1 MNMFSSFLQKIKIKN
16 IDPRKMTPKK
26 RKKFWRAIL
35 FGALYF
41 VLGLIFLVALL
52 FAWYSKD
59 LPTPSKIANQ
69 KLSQSTK
76 IYDRTGQ
83 ILLYETGD
91 QKRTIITSDQMPQ
104 TLKDATVSI
113 EDANFYKHHGV
124 DVGAIFKAV
133 GNKLLGRTSQVGGA
147 STITQQYVKNSFL
160 TPNRSISRKIKEAI
174 LSIELEFMYNK
185 DQILTMYLN
194 QIPYGNSAAGA
205 EAAAKMYYN
214 KPAKDLTLA
223 ESATLAA
230 IPNAPSYYSP
240 YGTHV
245 DKLVARKDKVLD
257 AMVKNGKI
265 TKDQSDKAKAEDT
278 TTVGKDLQAR
288 HDSILAPHFAM
299 YVIEQVAEQYGED
312 AVQKQGMKIITTL
325 DYDKQK
331 IAEKAVD
338 DGMAKLSKYGGS
350 NGALVAVDPN
360 TGQILAMVGS
370 KDYFDTTI
378 DGNVNVADSSRQ
390 PGSSFK
396 PFAYATAFKQPDY
409 SPSKILYD
417 FTTDFGGN
425 PPYIPQNYTGK
436 NYGPVTMRQALSNSL
451 NVPAV
456 KVMSLAGIDN
466 VLRTASD
473 MGISTLTH
481 RDQYGLSLVLGAGE
495 VKPVEMAGAFGT
507 FATGG
512 VKHPLDSI
520 LKITDSNSKTV
531 YEYKTEAGQQVLDP
545 QVAYEISNILSTNET
560 RALVFGTHT
569 ALYFPDRTVAVKT
582 GTTSDFKDAWTVGY
596 TPSIAVA
603 VWTGNNDS
611 KAMSSGADGSVVA
624 APIFHQFIVN
634 ALAGTPSQ
642 DFAVPPQIKTMTVEK
657 YSNKLPSQYSSETTT
672 DIFADWQVPTTQD
685 DIHKVITVCK
695 GTNLVAADG
704 TPSDLTENKV
714 FADLHSERPD
724 NPNWE
729 GPVHAWAVANG
740 LSVPL
745 PTDQCNAANYA
756 PTISISTPLNNAA
769 LTGTATISAA
779 ATSSFAITKVEFYI
793 DGVLVNT
800 STTAP
805 YSHQYDFSLLAAGS
819 HNVKAIVTDEHGV
832 TAQDEISVTVSNS
845 STSGSSTSGGT
856 LPDIITSGATT
867 GSSP

>member
-1 MNMFSSFLQKIKIKN
+1 MFSSFLQKVKIRDF
-16 IDPRKMTPKK
+16 DPRKMTPRK
-26 RKKFWRAIL
+26 RKKFWRMIL
-35 FGALYF
+35 FGLLYF
-41 VLGLIFLVALL
+41 VLGLIFIVALL
-52 FAWYSKD
+52 FAWFSKD
-59 LPTPSKIANQ
+59 LPTPDKIANM

-91 QKRTIITSDQMPQ
+91 QKRTIVTSSQIPQ
-104 TLKDATVSI
+104 NLKDATVSI
-113 EDANFYKHHGV
+113 EDANFYKHHGI
-124 DVGAIFKAV
+124 DFMAILKAI
-133 GNKLLGRTSQVGGA
+133 GNKLLGRTNRTGGA

-160 TPNRSISRKIKEAI
+160 TPNRSLSRKIKEAI

-194 QIPYGNSAAGA
+194 EIPYGNSAAGA
-205 EAAAKMYYN
+205 EAAAKIYYN
-214 KPAKDLTLA
+214 TPAKDLDLA

-245 DKLVARKDKVLD
+245 DALITRKNKVLD

-265 TKDQSDKAKAEDT
+265 GKDQADKAKAEDT
-278 TTVGKDLQAR
+278 TTIGKELQAR

-312 AVQKQGMKIITTL
+312 AVQKQGLKIITTL

-338 DGMAKLSKYGGS
+338 DGMAKLAKYGGS
-350 NGALVAVDPN
+350 NGALVAIDPN
-360 TGQILAMVGS
+360 NGQILAMVGS

-409 SPSKILYD
+409 SPSKMLYD
-417 FTTDFGGN
+417 FTTNFGGN

-473 MGISTLTH
+473 MGITTLTH

-512 VKHPLDSI
+512 VKHPLDAI
-520 LKITDSNSKTV
+520 LKISDSNNKAM
-531 YEYKTEAGQQVLDP
+531 YEYKDSAGQQVLDP
-545 QVAYEISNILSTNET
+545 QIAYEISNILSTNET

-582 GTTSDFKDAWTVGY
+582 GTTSNFKDAWTVGY

-603 VWTGNNDS
+603 VWTGNNNS

-642 DFAVPPQIKTMTVEK
+642 NFAIPPQIKTVTVEK

-672 DIFADWQVPTTQD
+672 DIFADWQAPTTQD
-685 DIHKVITVCK
+685 NVHKIVKVCK
-695 GTNLVAADG
+695 GTNLVATDN
-704 TPSDLTENKV
+704 TPAELTEDKV

-724 NPNWE
+724 NPSWE
-729 GPVHAWAVANG
+729 GPVHDWAVANG

-745 PTDQCNAANYA
+745 PTDQCNASNFA
-756 PTISISTPLNNAA
+756 PTISISAPIKNTALSGLTTITTNA
-769 LTGTATISAA
+769 TDNYQ
-779 ATSSFAITKVEFYI
+779 ITKVEFYI

-800 STTAP
+800 ATSAP
-805 YSHQYDFSLLAAGS
+805 YSYQYDFSLLASGS
-819 HNVKAIVTDEHGV
+819 HNIKAIVTDEHGI
-832 TAQDEISVTVSNS
+832 TAQDEISISVSNS
-845 STSGSSTSGGT
+845 STSGSSSSGST
-856 LPDIITSGATT
+856 LPDIPTT
-867 GSSP
+867 GSTTSSSP